1 MNGICCRGRRIVFCT
16 SGKFLSEGFVL
27 RYFAAFC
34 VPADF
39 TDLRLISQKPG
50 KSVQIADACS
60 SQIVVKIRG
69 FTTEDFADD
78 FIIAYF
84 SGFA

>member
-1 MNGICCRGRRIVFCT
+1 M
-16 SGKFLSEGFVL
+16 

-39 TDLRLISQKPG
+39 TYLRLISQKHG
-50 KSVQIADACS
+50 KSGQTADVCS

-69 FTTEDFADD
+69 FTTKDHADD
-78 FIIAYF
+78 FIIAIFPEDCNTIYYIIPRH
-84 SGFA
+84 